1 MGFPTKVQVISRT
14 ASEQWYINFP
24 SAVAQAMEFAKGE
37 TVEWIIADKLK
48 AAGIK
53 YQYEQPLLLD
63 GVERLPDFTIRDED
77 AGTVWYWEHN
87 GMLSDDEYKKR
98 WERKKAA
105 YKKANILPLPLPDQD
120 DGRNGTL
127 LITEEREGMGLD
139 LNAILANINL
149 ILGRS

>member
-1 MGFPTKVQVISRT
+1 MRNKSVFLDEKLIYLT
-14 ASEQWYINFP
+14 EN
-24 SAVAQAMEFAKGE
+24 GE
-37 TVEWIIADKLK
+37 LVRSKSEWIIADKLK

-53 YQYEQPLLLD
+53 YQYEQPLVLD

-77 AGTVWYWEHN
+77 AGAVWYWEHN
-87 GMLSDDEYKKR
+87 GMLSDDEYKRR

-105 YKKANILPLPLPDQD
+105 YHKANILSLPPPDQD